1 MSTKR
6 IDKSKLYIMD
16 VCILILAA
24 VIDRIAKILAVRHL
38 KDRPA
43 VSVVSGVLEFR
54 YLENSGAAFGL
65 LKGQKSFIILVGII
79 VLLACLYVLI
89 KTPGKK
95 KYIMCHILLSLIV
108 SGAVGNLF
116 DRVMY
121 DYVVDFLY
129 LSFIKFPIFNIADIY
144 ITVATFI
151 LVILLLFYYKEDD
164 LNFLRFMEKRLRD
177 ID

>member
-6 IDKSKLYIMD
+6 IKKSKLYIID
-16 VCILILAA
+16 A
-24 VIDRIAKILAVRHL
+24 VIFVLAVLLDRLTKIFAIYNL

-43 VSVVSGVLEFR
+43 ISVVSGILELQ
-54 YLENSGAAFGL
+54 YLENRGAAFGL
-65 LKGQKSFIILVGII
+65 LKGQRSFIILVGII
-79 VLLACLYVLI
+79 VILACLYVLV
-89 KTPGKK
+89 KSPGKK
-95 KYIMCHILLSLIV
+95 KYIMCHVLLSLIV

-121 DYVVDFLY
+121 NYVVDFIY
-129 LSFIKFPIFNIADIY
+129 FSFIKFPIFNMADIF
-144 ITVATFI
+144 ITVAAFV

-177 ID
+177 VD

>member
-16 VCILILAA
+16 ICILVLAA
-24 VIDRIAKILAVRHL
+24 AIDRISKILAVSHL

-79 VLLACLYVLI
+79 VLLACLYVLV